1 MTVALGANPHMKRT
15 AGFTLIELLT
25 VIAIIAILA
34 ALIFP
39 VFSLVK
45 KNASRSADIS
55 SMNTLRS
62 SLQLYAADQGGY
74 PPALLGYVTLY
85 GGGPD
90 TVPADL
96 TIGFLY
102 PKRVDSISVF
112 QPNLNIFKPLDTVN
126 AVYPNQDPRPIGS
139 APIADLNGDGVI
151 DSADDF
157 PQARQAFGPLDG
169 FVCENGLVDTLAG
182 CDTVAQYYAVSGY
195 DVAQIPIQGGDRFEL
210 RYTRFW
216 TEWGLTTG
224 SAFDDPRQLGYTNP
238 PDSTV
243 ITWNSYFRDY
253 ESDGFTPYTGRQ
265 DIILF
270 LGGSARA
277 YSTPMIF
284 ERSYRVMP

>member
-1 MTVALGANPHMKRT
+1 MKR
-15 AGFTLIELLT
+15 AGFTLIELLV

-39 VFSLVK
+39 VFSIVK

-62 SLQLYAADQGGY
+62 ALQLYAADQGGY

-85 GGGPD
+85 SGTTD
-90 TVPADL
+90 TVPANL
-96 TIGFLY
+96 TVGFLY
-102 PKRVDSISVF
+102 PKRVDSVNVF
-112 QPNLNIFKPLDTVN
+112 QPSFNIFKPLDTVN

-139 APIADLNGDGVI
+139 APLADLNGDGVI
-151 DSADDF
+151 DSNDDVA
-157 PQARQAFGPLDG
+157 QARQAFGPTDG
-169 FVCENGLVDTLAG
+169 FVCENGLVNTLAG
-182 CDTVAQYYAVSGY
+182 CDTIANYYAISGY
-195 DVAQIPIQGGDRFEL
+195 DVAQIPTTAGDRFEL
-210 RYTRFW
+210 RYARFW

-224 SAFDDPRQLGYTNP
+224 SAFDDPRQLGYSNP
-238 PDSTV
+238 PDTTV

-253 ESDGFTPYTGRQ
+253 DTSDYTPFTGRQ

-277 YSTPMIF
+277 YSSTEIYQ
-284 ERSYRVMP
+284 RSWRVMP